1 MGLDKHGKPS
11 WWSTFQEYLGEIKNG
26 KEGKLKEL
34 AVSEMLN
41 LAHELDKV
49 EFDYD
54 GSRGSAL
61 KKVFVG
67 YPIKFKE
74 D

>member
-34 AVSEMLN
+34 AVSEM
-41 LAHELDKV
+41 
-49 EFDYD
+49 
-54 GSRGSAL
+54 
-61 KKVFVG
+61 
-67 YPIKFKE
+67 
-74 D
+74 